1 MNYIIRV
8 ILECSISES
17 CISEDD
23 LEIYNFGLECMF
35 LKLLHYISY
44 LIIGI
49 ALDSLLSLFVS
60 ACIFIPLR
68 TKAGG
73 YHANTRIGCY
83 FFHALW

>member
-1 MNYIIRV
+1 MNYIISV
-8 ILECSISES
+8 ILES
-17 CISEDD
+17 CISKDD
-23 LEIYNFGLECMF
+23 LEIYSFGLECMF

-60 ACIFIPLR
+60 ACILIPLR

-83 FFHALW
+83 FFHAVW

>member
-1 MNYIIRV
+1 
-8 ILECSISES
+8 
-17 CISEDD
+17 
-23 LEIYNFGLECMF
+23 MF

-83 FFHALW
+83 FFHAL